1 MDKKM
6 KDITIC
12 YFGIYDS
19 EFSRN
24 KIYMEG
30 LRHNGIKI
38 IECND
43 RTDGL
48 LKYWYLYKKHQ
59 KIKNDY
65 DVMIVGY
72 PSQIVVFLAK
82 MVSPKKVILDAL
94 CSLYEGE
101 IISRKSGGI
110 WSLKALKIWL
120 IDFVAYFFADLI
132 LVESF
137 AQIDFFYK
145 TFFVRKEKC
154 ARVFTG
160 ALDSIFFLDSSV
172 LKRSVFTVVFRGQFL
187 PEAGVDIILES
198 AKILEKEKI
207 FFLFL
212 GKDFEGKKL
221 DEKVKQLGLKNI
233 EIISV
238 FLPFKEI
245 REKMLSC
252 HISLGQFG
260 ANSRL
265 NRTIPHKAFETLAL
279 GIPYITGR
287 AGGILELLTDRENCL
302 MVNTKDPRDL
312 ADKIMDLKDNPDLA
326 KKISET
332 GLILYKEKLTPTILA
347 NQIINLIFKI
357 NL

>member
-1 MDKKM
+1 M
-6 KDITIC
+6 KNITIC

-30 LRHNGIKI
+30 LRQSGVKV

-43 RTDGL
+43 RTNGL

-72 PSQIVVFLAK
+72 PSQIVVLLAK
-82 MVSPKKVILDAL
+82 MISTQKVILDAL

-137 AQIDFFYK
+137 AQIDFFHK

-160 ALDSIFFLDSSV
+160 ALNSVFFPDSSV
-172 LKRSVFTVVFRGQFL
+172 LKRPAFTVVFRGQFL
-187 PEAGVDIILES
+187 PEAGMDTILES

-212 GKDFEGKKL
+212 GKDFEEKKL
-221 DEKVKQLGLKNI
+221 SEKVRQLGLKNI
-233 EIISV
+233 EIVSG
-238 FLPFKEI
+238 FLPSEEVRK
-245 REKMLSC
+245 KMLSC

-260 ANSRL
+260 TNSRL
-265 NRTIPHKAFETLAL
+265 DRTIPHKAFETLAL
-279 GIPYITGR
+279 GLPYITGR
-287 AGGILELLTDRENCL
+287 AGGISELLTDRENCL
-302 MVNTKDPRDL
+302 MVNIGNSKDL
-312 ADKIMDLKDNPDLA
+312 ADKIMELKNNPDLA

-332 GLILYKEKLTPTILA
+332 GLTLYKEKLTPKILA
-347 NQIINLIFKI
+347 DQIIDLIFRI